1 MAGTFLGAA
10 DNSSAELTPGV
21 PVQFGFILKGKTN
34 ATAYSVDLGLS
45 TSGPQPTTRQ
55 ISFINIPVS
64 D

>member
-1 MAGTFLGAA
+1 MAGTFLGPA
-10 DNSSAELTPGV
+10 DNSSVELTPGV
-21 PVQFGFILKGKTN
+21 PVRFGFVLKGKSD

-45 TSGPQPTTRQ
+45 TSGPQPAARQ